1 MKLRTMIVDD
11 EPAALKTVLKL
22 IRQSPDFDVTLCTE
36 DPQVFLNAVLDEKP
50 EVAVMD
56 IDMPE
61 LSGLE
66 IAEAIRQQHPD
77 CEILFVTAHN
87 EFTRDAFSVYA
98 FDYIE
103 KPVDPERFFRTLDR
117 LRKKYGLLGK
127 RLELPCGRETL
138 LLAMD
143 RILAVEADGRKTL
156 VYTEEETH
164 ECSLGLGEIEGILT
178 DPRFF
183 KSSRS
188 FILNLQEVTAV
199 QPESRT
205 SYKIVL
211 TGGKAAYLSK
221 RNYDD
226 FRSRLKAL
234 YP

>member
-1 MKLRTMIVDD
+1 MQLRTMIVDD
-11 EPAALKTVLKL
+11 EPVALKTVLRL
-22 IRQSPDFDVTLCTE
+22 IRQSQDFDVTFCTE
-36 DPQVFLNAVLDEKP
+36 DPHEFLKAVLDEKP

-56 IDMPE
+56 IDMPG

-66 IAEAIRQQHPD
+66 VAEAIRKGHPD

-87 EFTRDAFSVYA
+87 EYTRDAFNVYA

-103 KPVDPERFFRTLDR
+103 KPVDPARFFRTMER
-117 LRKKYGLLGK
+117 LRKKYGLLGR

-138 LLAMD
+138 LLPMD
-143 RILAVEADGRKTL
+143 KILAVEAEGRKSII
-156 VYTEEETH
+156 YTEEETH
-164 ECSLGLGEIEGILT
+164 ACNLGLGEIEELLT

-205 SYKIVL
+205 SYKVVL
-211 TGGKAAYLSK
+211 SGGKCAYLSK
-221 RNYDD
+221 RLYET
-226 FRSRLKAL
+226 FREKLKAL

>member
-11 EPAALKTVLKL
+11 EPVALKTVLKL
-22 IRQSPDFDVTLCTE
+22 IRQSEDFDVTFSTE
-36 DPQVFLNAVLDEKP
+36 DPQEFLSAVLQERP

-56 IDMPE
+56 IDMPG

-66 IAEAIRQQHPD
+66 IADTIRRQHPD

-87 EFTRDAFSVYA
+87 EYTKDAFNVYA

-103 KPVDPERFFRTLDR
+103 KPVDPSRLFKTMDR
-117 LRKKYGLLGK
+117 LRKKYGLAGQ
-127 RLELPCGRETL
+127 RLELPCGKETL
-138 LLAMD
+138 LLSMD
-143 RILAVEADGRKTL
+143 KILAVEAEGRKSRISTL
-156 VYTEEETH
+156 DGEH
-164 ECSLGLGEIEGILT
+164 HCSLGIGEIEEILK
-178 DPRFF
+178 DARFY

-188 FILNLQEVTAV
+188 YIINLQAVVSV

-205 SYKIVL
+205 SFRVNL

-221 RNYDD
+221 RMYED
-226 FRSRLKAL
+226 FRIRLKEL

>member
-1 MKLRTMIVDD
+1 MQLRTMIVDD
-11 EPAALKTVLKL
+11 EPVALKTVLRL
-22 IRQSPDFDVTLCTE
+22 IRQSPDFDVTFCTE
-36 DPQVFLNAVLDEKP
+36 DPQEFLKAVLQEKP

-56 IDMPE
+56 IDMRG

-66 IAEAIRQQHPD
+66 VAEAIRQHHPD
-77 CEILFVTAHN
+77 CEILFVTAHT
-87 EFTRDAFSVYA
+87 EFTRDAFNVYA

-103 KPVDPERFFRTLDR
+103 KPVDSARFFKTLDR
-117 LRKKYGLLGK
+117 LRKKYGLLGR

-138 LLAMD
+138 LLPMD
-143 RILAVEADGRKTL
+143 KILAVEAEGRKTL
-156 VYTEEETH
+156 IYTEEETH
-164 ECSLGLGEIEGILT
+164 ECNLGLGEIEILLT

-205 SYKIVL
+205 SYKVVL

-221 RNYDD
+221 RLYDE
-226 FRSRLKAL
+226 FRVRLKAL

>member
-1 MKLRTMIVDD
+1 MQLRTMIVDD
-11 EPAALKTVLKL
+11 EPVALKTVLKL

-36 DPQVFLNAVLDEKP
+36 DPQAFLKAVLEEKP

-56 IDMPE
+56 IDMPG

-66 IAEAIRQQHPD
+66 IADAIRRHHPD

-87 EFTRDAFSVYA
+87 EFARNAFSVYA

-103 KPVDPERFFRTLDR
+103 KPVDPVRFFKTLDR

-138 LLAMD
+138 LLPMD
-143 RILAVEADGRKTL
+143 KILAVEAEGRKTL
-156 VYTEEETH
+156 IYTEDHTH
-164 ECSLGLGEIEGILT
+164 ECNLGLGEMELLLS

-205 SYKIVL
+205 SYKVVL
-211 TGGKAAYLSK
+211 AGGKAAYLSK
-221 RNYDD
+221 RLYED
-226 FRSRLKAL
+226 FREKLKSL

>member
-1 MKLRTMIVDD
+1 MRLRTMIVDD
-11 EPAALKTVLKL
+11 EPVALKTVLRL
-22 IRQSPDFDVTLCTE
+22 IRQSSDFDVTLCTD
-36 DPQVFLNAVLDEKP
+36 DPQAFLEAVLAERP

-56 IDMPE
+56 IDMPG

-66 IAEAIRQQHPD
+66 IAESIRQHHPD
-77 CEILFVTAHN
+77 CEILFVTAHT
-87 EFTRDAFSVYA
+87 EFTRDAFSLYA

-103 KPVDPERFFRTLDR
+103 KPVDPVRFFKTLDR

-127 RLELPCGRETL
+127 RLELPSGRETL
-138 LLAMD
+138 LLPMD
-143 RILAVEADGRKTL
+143 KILAVEADGRKTL
-156 VYTEEETH
+156 IYTEEETH
-164 ECSLGLGEIEGILT
+164 ECNLGLGDIEGLLT

-205 SYKIVL
+205 SYKVVL
-211 TGGKAAYLSK
+211 TGGTAAYLSK
-221 RNYDD
+221 RLYDD
-226 FRSRLKAL
+226 FRGKLKAL

>member
-1 MKLRTMIVDD
+1 MQLRTMIVDD
-11 EPAALKTVLKL
+11 EPVALKTVLKL
-22 IRQSPDFDVTLCTE
+22 IRQSPDFDVTFCTE
-36 DPQVFLNAVLDEKP
+36 DPQEFLKAVIQEKP

-56 IDMPE
+56 IDMPG

-66 IAEAIRQQHPD
+66 IAEAIRQHHPD

-87 EFTRDAFSVYA
+87 EYTRDAFSVYA

-103 KPVDPERFFRTLDR
+103 KPVNPTRFFKTLDR

-138 LLAMD
+138 LLPMD
-143 RILAVEADGRKTL
+143 KILTVEAEGRKSIIH
-156 VYTEEETH
+156 TEEETH
-164 ECSLGLGEIEGILT
+164 ECNLGLGEIEMLLT

-183 KSSRS
+183 KCSRS
-188 FILNLQEVTAV
+188 FILNLQEVVSV

-205 SYKIVL
+205 SYKVVL
-211 TGGKAAYLSK
+211 TGGTAAYLSK
-221 RNYDD
+221 RLYED
-226 FRSRLKAL
+226 FRGKLKAL

>member
-11 EPAALKTVLKL
+11 EPVALKTVLKL

-36 DPQVFLNAVLDEKP
+36 NPEEFLEAVLAERP

-56 IDMPE
+56 IDMPS

-66 IAEAIRQQHPD
+66 IAETIRRQHPD
-77 CEILFVTAHN
+77 CEIVFVTAHN
-87 EFTRDAFSVYA
+87 EFTRDAFNVYA

-127 RLELPCGRETL
+127 RLEIPCGRETL
-138 LLAMD
+138 MLAMD
-143 RILAVEADGRKTL
+143 RILAVEAEGRKTL
-156 VYTEEETH
+156 IYTDDETH
-164 ECSLGLGEIEGILT
+164 ECSLGLGEIEAILA

-205 SYKIVL
+205 SYKVVL
-211 TGGKAAYLSK
+211 TGGKTAYLSK
-221 RNYDD
+221 RNYED
-226 FRSRLKAL
+226 FRGRLNAL